1 VRPRNHSLLPSVSVI
16 SLSQCWGHTWL
27 SSIKTAALFFKHF
40 RIGETPVRYFKSS
53 RTARF
58 HQRTSGYLTFSNV
71 FVDNGLCIR
80 KTGCLVFFWEPRLWA
95 WRTAVI
101 SGSSLL
107 QVLIPGQQWSTY
119 TLVSLEIAFFSTHT
133 SSVDFP
139 YKSVG
144 SGASLQDSLCFL
156 AYNQSWNSQVRGS
169 KAGSIYPHNTS
180 YIPTFQTHGPMPHPR
195 SPRAWDQAYT
205 SYVCVVYILSK
216 FPRFVSVTGSNI
228 FVQHAKLVIVRARR
242 FSQIWL

>member
-1 VRPRNHSLLPSVSVI
+1 MRPRNHSLLPSVSVV
-16 SLSQCWGHTWL
+16 SLSQCWGAHLT
-27 SSIKTAALFFKHF
+27 FFYKNNRPIF
-40 RIGETPVRYFKSS
+40 QTFQNRRNSGSGYFKSS

-169 KAGSIYPHNTS
+169 KAGGIYPHNTS

-205 SYVCVVYILSK
+205 SYVCVVYILPK

-228 FVQHAKLVIVRARR
+228 CVQHVNLAVYPEVTL
-242 FSQIWL
+242 